1 MLGYILNLKRYA
13 EGMTSSSIPQ
23 EGDPTHHLDAEI
35 IYEGQG
41 QNAAVEAMNIKG
53 VLEAN
58 GITVL
63 STDPVSYPSLPVL
76 LRVPKDQVAK
86 AKQVLSEAE
95 AAGPAAAEAEELATE
110 NRPSSQPPAKS

>member
-1 MLGYILNLKRYA
+1 
-13 EGMTSSSIPQ
+13 MTSSSIPQ

-53 VLEAN
+53 VLEAS

-63 STDPVSYPSLPVL
+63 STDPFGYPSLPVL
-76 LRVPKDQVAK
+76 LRVPKEQVAK
-86 AKQVLSEAE
+86 ARQVLSEAE
-95 AAGPAAAEAEELATE
+95 AAGPAAAEAEELASE
-110 NRPSSQPPAKS
+110 NTRATQPPAKAND